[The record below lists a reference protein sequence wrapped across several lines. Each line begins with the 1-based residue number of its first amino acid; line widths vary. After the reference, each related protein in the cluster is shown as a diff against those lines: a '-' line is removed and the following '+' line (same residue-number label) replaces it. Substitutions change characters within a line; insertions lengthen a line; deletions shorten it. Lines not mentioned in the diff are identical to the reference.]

1 LKSAACAD
9 VVKPAAISASVPHP
23 NLLITQLHATAATK
37 PGETPVWLRNSNF
50 SDKIY
55 REF

>member
-1 LKSAACAD
+1 
-9 VVKPAAISASVPHP
+9 VVKPAAINASAPDT